1 MKTGVQQIMLGTIS
15 KTESQALDTLQ
26 KIKAAGYDG
35 IELNGFMIRP
45 SSMMVRML
53 TKFAGM
59 PTGNGGKFNWLEMTQ
74 EAGLDII
81 SIHEDLNGIKN
92 NPDTIIAEC
101 EKYNTK
107 NIVITGMYRFDYTDP
122 EAIKGLCNDL
132 NTCGAKLA
140 EAGITLMYHNHN
152 VDFLKVAGTDK
163 SAYET
168 ILDETDPDSVHFE
181 FDSYWATECGV
192 NVPALMRKIGTR
204 MNLYHIN
211 DRGSRVTGPAMT
223 PILKS
228 GAMELGTGTMDLPT
242 LVDIAQENGVEAI
255 VLETHNNWINGDPM
269 QSIEISGKYLDNL
282 LKK

>member
-1 MKTGVQQIMLGTIS
+1 MHLAVSIDYAIDKKCFFRRYNHENRRTTDNAWNYFQNRITGSGYF
-15 KTESQALDTLQ
+15 TEN
-26 KIKAAGYDG
+26 KRAAGYDG

-92 NPDTIIAEC
+92 NPDAIIAEC

-140 EAGITLMYHNHN
+140 ESGITLMYHNHN

-168 ILDETDPDSVHFE
+168 ILD
-181 FDSYWATECGV
+181 G
-192 NVPALMRKIGTR
+192 N
-204 MNLYHIN
+204 
-211 DRGSRVTGPAMT
+211 
-223 PILKS
+223 
-228 GAMELGTGTMDLPT
+228 
-242 LVDIAQENGVEAI
+242 
-255 VLETHNNWINGDPM
+255 
-269 QSIEISGKYLDNL
+269 
-282 LKK
+282 